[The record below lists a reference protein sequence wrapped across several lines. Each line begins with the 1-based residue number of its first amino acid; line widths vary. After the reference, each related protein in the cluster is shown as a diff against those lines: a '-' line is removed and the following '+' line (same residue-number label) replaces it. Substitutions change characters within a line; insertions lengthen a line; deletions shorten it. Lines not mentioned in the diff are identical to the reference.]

1 MIKNSFSILIVLLV
15 ASFFQGCGSTARL
28 KKADKRFES
37 GAYFSAADL
46 YKRAYS
52 GIPSKDRS
60 TRARVSFN
68 IAECYRILNYSIAE
82 QNYVNAIRFNY
93 PDSIVFLRYA
103 QVLHRN
109 GNYKDAEKNYQIFA
123 RSNASHALASNGSDL
138 LRMSAELKKQTTAF
152 VVKKFD
158 VFNYRRSHNF
168 SPSFQGTDGDV
179 LFFNSDRS
187 VSKKAGQK
195 NSPITGLP
203 FSSIYTTRKN
213 AAGVW
218 EKPAP
223 LVASDTKGVSAEDG
237 VCSFSSDGNT
247 LFFTRSSSL
256 ANSNGGTSIFVSK
269 RAGGAWSDAKKIA
282 LFKDSTISVAHPA
295 ISPDGNVLVFV
306 SDARGGKGGKDLWKA
321 KLIGSDFKEI
331 ENLGSDFN
339 TEGDEMFPSFAAD
352 GSLYFASNGLAGFGG
367 LDIFKAT
374 ELQSGSWFVEN
385 MGMPINSNQDD
396 FGITFEGK
404 LKKGFFSSNRGDAR
418 GYDMIY
424 SFELPVFEYAL
435 EGKVVDEMQEPVS
448 EAIVRLVSNTGINTK
463 VQTKKD
469 GTYRIRIDKELD
481 LVLLATARG
490 YLNKSARLNT
500 VGATKSQNYNQNF
513 VLQTIYKPIQVDNIF
528 YEFGKWNLTAESE
541 AGLQTLVSVLND
553 NPSITIE
560 IAAHTDF
567 VGNNL
572 SNIELSTK
580 RAQSV
585 VTYLI
590 GKGIDPKRL
599 SSVGYGEDKPFV
611 ADALAAQKYKFLK
624 EGDVLTEA
632 FIENLGPSQ
641 QEQANQINRRT
652 EFRVV
657 KTSFK

>member
-1 MIKNSFSILIVLLV
+1 MLKNLFSILIMLIV
-15 ASFFQGCGSTARL
+15 ASFLQGCGSTARL

-37 GAYFSAADL
+37 GAYFSAAEA

-52 GIPSKDRS
+52 GISSKDKAL
-60 TRARVSFN
+60 RARVSFN
-68 IAECYRILNYSIAE
+68 MGECYRVLNYSIAE

-109 GNYKDAEKNYQIFA
+109 GNYKEAEKNYQIFA
-123 RSNASHALASNGSDL
+123 RSNASHTLAANGADL
-138 LRMSAELKKQTTAF
+138 LKMADAYKKQPTAY

-187 VSKKAGQK
+187 VQKKAGQK
-195 NSPITGLP
+195 NSLITGLP
-203 FSSIYTTRKN
+203 ISSIYTSRKN
-213 AAGVW
+213 ATGVW
-218 EKPAP
+218 DKPAP
-223 LVASDTKGVSAEDG
+223 LVASEGKVVSSEDG
-237 VCSFSSDGNT
+237 VCAFSNDGNT
-247 LFFTRSSSL
+247 MFFTRSSSL
-256 ANSNGGTSIFVSK
+256 ASSNAGTSIYQSK
-269 RAGGAWSDAKKIA
+269 RAGGAWSEAKKIN

-295 ISPDGNVLVFV
+295 ISPDGNKLIFV
-306 SDARGGKGGKDLWKA
+306 SDARGGKGGKDLWSA
-321 KLIGSDFKEI
+321 NFVGGEFKEI
-331 ENLGSDFN
+331 ENLGSYFN

-352 GSLYFASNGLAGFGG
+352 GTLYFASNGLAGLGG
-367 LDIFKAT
+367 LDLFKAT
-374 ELQSGSWFVEN
+374 ELKSGSWVVEN
-385 MGMPINSNQDD
+385 LGMPINSSSDD

-404 LKKGFFSSNRGDAR
+404 LQKGFFSSNRGDAR

-424 SFELPVFEYAL
+424 SFELPVFEYVI
-435 EGKVVDEMQEPVS
+435 EGKVTDELQEPVA

-469 GTYRIRIDKELD
+469 GTFRIRIDKELD
-481 LVLLATARG
+481 LVLLATGRG

-500 VGATKSQNYNQNF
+500 LGATKSQTYTQNF

-528 YEFGKWNLTAESE
+528 YEFGKWDLTAQSE
-541 AGLQTLVSVLND
+541 TGLQALVTVLND

-560 IAAHTDF
+560 VAAHTDF

-585 VTYLI
+585 VSYLI
-590 GKGIDPKRL
+590 DKGIDPKRL

-611 ADALAAQKYKFLK
+611 VDALTVKKYSFLK
-624 EGDVLTEA
+624 EGDVLTES
-632 FIENLGPSQ
+632 FIENLLPAQ